1 MKPTIAITMGDPAG
15 IGPEVLLKAVTAG
28 RVKRCCN
35 PIILGDE
42 NILNH
47 IARKLGLADHLPRL
61 TVHNLSALNTATIKP
76 GRAYKRCGKAMICYI
91 ETAARMALSGAVDAM
106 VTGPISKEAIRK
118 GGSPF
123 PGHTEMLASLTGT
136 EDYAM
141 MLGGKKLKVVLVTI
155 HEPVRRIPT
164 LLTKERV
171 IKTLRVTHESFTTY
185 FGKKHPRIAVAALNP
200 HGGEG
205 GLFGNEEAEVIIP
218 AVQWARRHGID
229 ASDPQPPDT
238 LFYRVVKKGEFDVV
252 VAMYHDQG
260 LIPLKLLH
268 FDDGVNVTLGLP
280 IIRTSVDHGTAYDIA
295 WQGSASPRSMIA
307 AIEMAAMMAK
317 KNHRRPRTARTHYA
331 TL

>member
-15 IGPEVLLKAVTAG
+15 IGPEVLLKAVATG
-28 RVKRCCN
+28 RVKRWCN

-47 IARKLGLADHLPRL
+47 IARKLGLIDHLPSL
-61 TVHNLSALNTATIKP
+61 TVHNLSTLTTATIKP
-76 GRAYKRCGKAMICYI
+76 GRPYARCGRAMVRYI
-91 ETAARMALSGAVDAM
+91 ETAARMALSGAVDDM

-155 HEPVRRIPT
+155 HEPVRNVPT
-164 LLTKERV
+164 LLTKER
-171 IKTLRVTHESFTTY
+171 IITTLRVTHESFKNF
-185 FGKKHPRIAVAALNP
+185 FGIKHPRIAVAALNP

-205 GLFGNEEAEVIIP
+205 GLFGNEEAEVITP

-238 LFYRVVKKGEFDVV
+238 LFYRVVKRREYDVV
-252 VAMYHDQG
+252 VSMYHDQG

-295 WQGSASPRSMIA
+295 WQGAASPRSMIA
-307 AIEMAAMMAK
+307 AIEMAAIIAK
-317 KNHRRPRTARTHYA
+317 TTNRRAQTVGTH
-331 TL
+331 